1 MRLGFFST
9 EYFRKHPGMAE
20 SDRELCKEFARIGYH
35 VRAVVEDR
43 NVPQGK
49 VRVDWDGPV
58 RVWRYQVGRFHA
70 LSLRNYADKVLKSIT
85 GAPRLASLAG
95 IYGRFLCENGDL
107 DLLQVEAPFPE
118 GTLAAIIARRVRKPL
133 IVSSRGWS
141 STEFSWARRRAIQWT
156 LRRATGVR
164 PNAMNMAGL
173 VVERFGVD
181 PGRVR
186 VIRTNLSR
194 EAYVPPG
201 LDLQTFRQ
209 QSRAAVRAR
218 TGLSHRFLLVAAA
231 RFVPMKGLE
240 HLVAALRILQNRDI
254 PVGVVLCGNGIL
266 REQLKAQVTELDLTK
281 HVVLEGS
288 VPHVEMR
295 TFLGASDLL
304 VVPALLDWT
313 PRAAVEAAIVGTP
326 SVLTTAVG
334 CASWM
339 QEAGAGRVV
348 PPADPEALADAI
360 TGWLEDPTGW
370 ADASRNAVAWAETF
384 SVERVAQEM
393 SQFHRDIVAGYRRD
407 H

>member
-1 MRLGFFST
+1 
-9 EYFRKHPGMAE
+9 MAE
-20 SDRELCKEFARIGYH
+20 SDRELCKEFARIGYE

-43 NVPQGK
+43 SVPPGE
-49 VRVDWDGPV
+49 VRVGWDGPV
-58 RVWRYQVGRFHA
+58 KVWRYQVGHFRPLSFRAYGDKA
-70 LSLRNYADKVLKSIT
+70 LKAIF
-85 GAPRLASLAG
+85 GAPRLASLEG
-95 IYGRFLCENGDL
+95 LYRRFVCANADL

-118 GTLAAIIARRVRKPL
+118 GTLAAIIARRALKPF
-133 IVSSRGWS
+133 IVSSRGWEN
-141 STEFSWARRRAIQWT
+141 TEFPLIRGRVIQWT

-164 PNAMNMAGL
+164 PNATNMAAL
-173 VVERFGVD
+173 VVDRFGVD

-194 EAYVPPG
+194 EAYLPPG
-201 LDLQTFRQ
+201 VSLDTFRQ
-209 QSRAAVRAR
+209 ESRAVIRSR

-266 REQLKAQVTELDLTK
+266 REQLREQVTELDLAK
-281 HVVLEGS
+281 HVVFEGS
-288 VPHVEMR
+288 VPHAEMR

-304 VVPALLDWT
+304 VIPALLDWT
-313 PRAAVEAAIVGTP
+313 PRVAVEAAVVGTP

-360 TGWLEDPTGW
+360 SGWLEDATEW
-370 ADASRNAVAWAETF
+370 AEASRNAVDWAETF
-384 SVERVAQEM
+384 RVERVAQEM
-393 SQFHRDIVAGYRRD
+393 SDFHRDIVAEYCRN

>member
-1 MRLGFFST
+1 MKLGFFST
-9 EYFRKHPGMAE
+9 EYFRKRPGMAE
-20 SDRELCKEFARIGYH
+20 SDRELCQELARIGYD

-43 NVPQGK
+43 RIPQGE
-49 VRVDWDGPV
+49 VRPDRDGSV
-58 RVWRYQVGRFHA
+58 KVWRYQVGRFHP
-70 LSLRNYADKVLKSIT
+70 LSPRTYADKILKGILGS
-85 GAPRLASLAG
+85 PRLASLSG
-95 IYGRFLCENGDL
+95 IYRRFLRENADL

-118 GTLAAIIARRVRKPL
+118 GTLAAIIARRARKPF
-133 IVSSRGWS
+133 IVSSRGWG
-141 STEFSWARRRAIQWT
+141 STEFSWARQKAIQWT

-164 PNAMNMAGL
+164 PNAMNMARL
-173 VVERFGVD
+173 VVERFGVN

-194 EAYVPPG
+194 EAYLPPG
-201 LDLQTFRQ
+201 LDLRTFRH
-209 QSRAAVRAR
+209 QSRAAIRAR

-254 PVGVVLCGNGIL
+254 SVGVVLCGNGIL
-266 REQLKAQVTELDLTK
+266 REQLKAQVAELDLTK

-295 TFLGASDLL
+295 TFLGASDLF
-304 VVPALLDWT
+304 VIPALLDWT
-313 PRAAVEAAIVGTP
+313 PRAAVEAAVVGTP
-326 SVLTTAVG
+326 SILTTAVG

-348 PPADPEALADAI
+348 PPADSEALADAI
-360 TGWLEDPTGW
+360 RGWLEDATGW
-370 ADASRNAVAWAETF
+370 ADASRNAVVWAETF
-384 SVERVAQEM
+384 KVERVAQEM
-393 SQFHRDIVAGYRRD
+393 SQFHRDIVAEYRRN

>member
-43 NVPQGK
+43 SVPRGE
-49 VRVDWDGPV
+49 VWVDWDGPV
-58 RVWRYQVGRFHA
+58 KVWRYHVGRFHP
-70 LSLRNYADKVLKSIT
+70 LSLRKYTDKLLKGII

-95 IYGRFLCENGDL
+95 IYGRFLRENGDL

-118 GTLAAIIARRVRKPL
+118 GTLAAIIARRAHKPF
-133 IVSSRGWS
+133 IVSSRGWA
-141 STEFSWARRRAIQWT
+141 STEFPWARRRAIQWT
-156 LRRATGVR
+156 LRQATGVR
-164 PNAMNMAGL
+164 PNAVNMSRL

-194 EAYVPPG
+194 EAYPPPG
-201 LDLQTFRQ
+201 LDLQTFRH
-209 QSRAAVRAR
+209 QSRATVKAR

-240 HLVAALRILQNRDI
+240 HLVAAVRILQDRDI
-254 PVGVVLCGNGIL
+254 SVGVVLCGDGIL
-266 REQLKAQVTELDLTK
+266 REQLEAQVTELDLTK
-281 HVVLEGS
+281 HVVFGGS

-295 TFLGASDLL
+295 TFLGASDLF
-304 VVPALLDWT
+304 VNPALLDWT
-313 PRAAVEAAIVGTP
+313 PRVAVEAAVVGTP
-326 SVLTTAVG
+326 SILTTAVG
-334 CASWM
+334 CAAWM
-339 QEAGAGRVV
+339 QEAGAGQAV
-348 PPADPEALADAI
+348 PAADAEALADAI
-360 TGWLEDPTGW
+360 TGWLEDATGW
-370 ADASRNAVAWAETF
+370 ADASRSAVAWAETF
-384 SVERVAQEM
+384 KVERVAQQM
-393 SQFHRDIVAGYRRD
+393 SQFHRDIAAEYRRN